1 MKIRFFFPF
10 VLISSFF
17 LVFLLITPL
26 GVFNDWIPPSLH
38 TGNYSIT
45 NIDSGDDYGYYA
57 YLRSIFFD
65 GDIDFSNEKFYIHI
79 EGFTETGYVFN
90 NWQIGLSVLFF
101 PFFLIGHIWAIILNS
116 LNYSVSLDGYSFPYL
131 MSTALASQTYLF
143 LGILLVYQI
152 NRKFF
157 SQGVALFSALLTWL
171 ASPMIYF
178 SFIRQRMAHTA
189 EFFVSALFIWVW
201 IENRD
206 SSDKWKHAMLG
217 GILGFL
223 GVIRITALGIGIL
236 YLVDQLRK
244 IIKKNEKKFSL
255 ENFSYFIT
263 FWFLT
268 FSLQFLTWY
277 KIEGYPLPVYN
288 INFNIGYSGSYSL
301 KLIFDN
307 SVNFFI
313 GFKWGLLWSSPIIII
328 GVFGLIWGRN
338 LISFRMPMI
347 MTVLAYFF
355 LVIYVF
361 STLAS
366 YQYRYLSPIYPL
378 VSLGLC
384 FILNEAFKKRSLQ
397 ALVLIFAFAF
407 VFAQYFLLIQYK
419 VIIPY
424 KDNEFS
430 IKALSNIPTIL
441 TSQPDLLLRSSN
453 FFKLLS
459 LDLEFDWSYKE
470 FSYFIFYPLLQLIFA
485 ILSYKVFYKIESYGE
500 KFKGEKSKT
509 VCVLGVVIIL
519 ILNIILIFSGP
530 EKSKTEIEARQQ
542 YLKFKKEALEAEK
555 NGNKREVIALL
566 RKAVNAVP
574 ELWLA
579 KFNLALFLN
588 ANGNIEEANKYYREV
603 LDLNSYHQTSKY
615 NLAKNLA
622 KTGKLNR
629 AETLLRSA
637 IKDNPSNPKPYQS
650 LAQLLVRLK
659 KTEEAERFFNRA
671 ISLDPDYEIAYLNF
685 ATFLTSLN
693 RYEEAER
700 LFNQAILLNPKFWT
714 AHLNFGILLASLNR
728 YEEAERSF
736 NQAILLYPKFGEAH
750 LNLSIL
756 LTNLKRYDEAIF
768 HLKKAFDE
776 KVNSPAM
783 ESLMKFYGIQVYEVK
798 KNKR

>member
-1 MKIRFFFPF
+1 MKIRFFIPF

-45 NIDSGDDYGYYA
+45 NIDAGDDYGYYV

-101 PFFLIGHIWAIILNS
+101 PFFLIGHMWAITLNA

-171 ASPMIYF
+171 ASPMIYY

-189 EFFVSALFIWVW
+189 EFFMAALFIWVW

-217 GILGFL
+217 SILGFL
-223 GVIRITALGIGIL
+223 GVIRITALGVGIL
-236 YLVDQLRK
+236 YLVDQLWK
-244 IIKKNEKKFSL
+244 IIKKNEKKFSF
-255 ENFSYFIT
+255 ENFSHFII

-288 INFNIGYSGSYSL
+288 LKFNKGYSGGFSL
-301 KLIFDN
+301 ERIFDN
-307 SVNFFI
+307 LVNFFI
-313 GFKWGLLWSSPIIII
+313 GFQWGIIWSSPIIII
-328 GVFGLIWGRN
+328 GVMGLIWGRN
-338 LISFRMPMI
+338 LISFRVPMVMSI
-347 MTVLAYFF
+347 LAYFF
-355 LVIYVF
+355 LIIYVLT
-361 STLAS
+361 TLAS
-366 YQYRYLSPIYPL
+366 YQYRYLFPIYPL
-378 VSLGLC
+378 ISLGLC
-384 FILNEAFKKRSLQ
+384 IILNEAFKKRSLQ
-397 ALVLIFAFAF
+397 ILAFTSAF
-407 VFAQYFLLIQYK
+407 VFVVAQYFFLIQYK
-419 VIIPY
+419 VIIPFS
-424 KDNEFS
+424 DSEFS

-441 TSQPDLLLRSSN
+441 ASQPELLLRSSN

-459 LDLEFDWSYKE
+459 LDLKFDWGYKE
-470 FSYFIFYPLLQLIFA
+470 FSYFVFYPLLQLTFT
-485 ILSYKVFYKIESYGE
+485 ILSYKVFYRIRNYFE
-500 KFKGEKSKT
+500 KVKGEKSKA
-509 VCVLGVVIIL
+509 VCILGVVIIL
-519 ILNIILIFSGP
+519 ILNIVLIYSGP
-530 EKSKTEIEARQQ
+530 EKSKTEIEARQN
-542 YLKFKKEALEAEK
+542 YLKFKKQALEAEK
-555 NGNKREVIALL
+555 NGNKREVITLL
-566 RKAVNAVP
+566 KKAVNAVP
-574 ELWLA
+574 ELWIA

-588 ANGNIEEANKYYREV
+588 ANGNIEEANNYYRQV
-603 LDLNSYHQTSKY
+603 LDLNSQHQTSKY
-615 NLAKNLA
+615 NLAKNFA

-637 IKDNPSNPKPYQS
+637 IKDNPLNPKPYQS
-650 LAQLLVRLK
+650 LAQLLVRQK
-659 KTEEAERFFNRA
+659 KVEEAERFFNRA

-685 ATFLTSLN
+685 ATLLTSLN

-700 LFNQAILLNPKFWT
+700 LFNQAILLNPKLGT
-714 AHLNFGILLASLNR
+714 AHLNYGILLASLNR

-736 NQAILLYPKFGEAH
+736 NQAILLNQKFGAAH
-750 LNLSIL
+750 LSLSIL
-756 LTNLKRYDEAIF
+756 LTNLKRYDEAIS

-776 KVNSPAM
+776 GVESPAM
-783 ESLMKFYGIQVYEVK
+783 GSLMKFYGIQVYQVK
-798 KNKR
+798 KK